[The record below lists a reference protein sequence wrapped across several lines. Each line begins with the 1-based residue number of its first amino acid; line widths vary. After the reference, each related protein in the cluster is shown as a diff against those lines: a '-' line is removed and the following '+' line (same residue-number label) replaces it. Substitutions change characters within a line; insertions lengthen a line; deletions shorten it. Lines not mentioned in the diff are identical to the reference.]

1 MLNKLRQAKVFCWH
15 LTTVTKIRA
24 EYLPIAELPVVS
36 GRVSCSTDTAASLSK
51 LSQADGHGLR
61 HRDVFYVLFVTCM
74 SGIFLR

>member
-24 EYLPIAELPVVS
+24 ECLPIPELPVVTR
-36 GRVSCSTDTAASLSK
+36 RVRCSTDIPASLSK

-61 HRDVFYVLFVTCM
+61 QRCLFM
-74 SGIFLR
+74 SCL